1 MPEGGS
7 EHIFNS
13 IASIYNLFYG
23 WQRKKFRQTIDL
35 ARERVDLGRF
45 ETALDIGSGTGALA
59 GVLKDRGIAVTGI
72 EPAGRMLEMA
82 RRRPTHQGIAFL
94 RLNALTALPFPDKSF
109 DLCIA
114 SHVAHGLRKEDRLR
128 LYAQMN
134 RLARQKVILHD
145 YNQNRSP
152 VVTLLETLEGG
163 DYFRFIEEAEGELRA
178 FFPHVEVLQVGK
190 RACWYICTPF

>member
-1 MPEGGS
+1 MISSGRTTAGKAYS
-7 EHIFNS
+7 KCR
-13 IASIYNLFYG
+13 
-23 WQRKKFRQTIDL
+23 RKAAPLKGDL
-35 ARERVDLGRF
+35 
-45 ETALDIGSGTGALA
+45 S
-59 GVLKDRGIAVTGI
+59 RGK
-72 EPAGRMLEMA
+72 L

-114 SHVAHGLRKEDRLR
+114 SHVAHGLKKEDRLR

-134 RLARQKVILHD
+134 RLARQRVVVHD

-163 DYFRFIEEAEGELRA
+163 DYFRFILEAEGELRA

-190 RACWYICTPF
+190 RACWYICTPYLDLPY